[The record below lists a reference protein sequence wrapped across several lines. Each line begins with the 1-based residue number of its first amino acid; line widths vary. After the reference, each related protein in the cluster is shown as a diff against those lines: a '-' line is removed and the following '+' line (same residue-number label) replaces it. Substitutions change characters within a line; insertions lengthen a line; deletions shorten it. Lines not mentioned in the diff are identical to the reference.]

1 MLINNHLIGF
11 GGAPSGGGYACD
23 AIALDGSTYGDYGST
38 PAGLADGK
46 KITAS
51 FWYKKDSDDTVE
63 PIYFG
68 TPNGDFQIVFQDTN
82 KLNIRGFTSG
92 FSKILEVYST
102 GTQVVADGWVHWY
115 LAVDLSATT
124 VDLYRN
130 GVDDSPDEDT
140 VTDSTM
146 DLAESGAHIFANHS
160 AGTIASGDLA
170 EFWMHTN
177 YYDAATYASSF
188 VTGGKPVDLGA
199 DGSTP
204 TSVQPL
210 FYYHLDVDE
219 AAANFFTNAGT
230 GGNPT
235 ATGGSLSTAS
245 TSPSD

>member
-1 MLINNHLIGF
+1 MSLFPIISPA
-11 GGAPSGGGYACD
+11 GAQFQVD
-23 AIALDGSTYGDYGST
+23 AATFDGSVYGDYSST
-38 PAGLADGK
+38 PTGLADGK

-63 PIYFG
+63 PIYYG
-68 TPNGDFQIVFQDTN
+68 TGNGDLQIVFQDTN
-82 KLNIRGFTSG
+82 KFNIRGFTSG
-92 FSKILEVYST
+92 FSKILEVHST

-115 LAVDLSATT
+115 VAVDLSTTT
-124 VDLYRN
+124 VDVYRN

-146 DLAESGAHIFANHS
+146 DLAEPGAHIFANHT
-160 AGTIASGDLA
+160 AGTIGSGDLA

-177 YYDAATYASSF
+177 YYAAATYASSF
-188 VTGGKPVDLGA
+188 VSGGKPVDLGA

-204 TSVQPL
+204 TGVQPL
-210 FYYHLDVDE
+210 FYYHLDDGE

-230 GGNPT
+230 AGDPT
-235 ATGGSLSTAS
+235 ETSGTLSTAS